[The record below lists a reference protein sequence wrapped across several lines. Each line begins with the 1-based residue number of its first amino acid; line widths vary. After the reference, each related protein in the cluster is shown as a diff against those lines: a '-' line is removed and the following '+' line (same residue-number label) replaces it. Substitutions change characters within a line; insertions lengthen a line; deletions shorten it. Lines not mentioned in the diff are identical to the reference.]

1 MLNFIQWLKKFILK
15 MQRDKISVYAA
26 QSAYFIILSFF
37 PFVMFLLTLLNYLP
51 IETDTLITELVN
63 VFPDSSSKVATWILN
78 DIISR
83 SSTTLLSITILA
95 LLWTAGKGLMALT
108 CGLNSVH
115 EIEETR
121 NYFALRIISTFYT
134 ILLAFMVISALIFLV
149 FGNWLYL
156 WIIEKFPI
164 LNDVAAFVISIRT
177 FASLLILT
185 SVFTLF
191 YKMLPAVKVKLLQ
204 QIPGA
209 LFAAVGWLVFSYFF
223 SIYINYAQN
232 LSYMYG
238 GLVGIIILMLWLYF
252 CMNIIFIGAEIN
264 FILYR
269 QRLENNTGL
278 KY

>member
-63 VFPDSSSKVATWILN
+63 VFPDSSSKVVTWILN

-223 SIYINYAQN
+223 SIYINYVQN

>member
-37 PFVMFLLTLLNYLP
+37 PFVMFLLILLNYLP

>member
-223 SIYINYAQN
+223 SIYINYVQN

-269 QRLENNTGL
+269 QRLENNTGM

>member
-269 QRLENNTGL
+269 QRLENDTGL

>member
-223 SIYINYAQN
+223 SIYINYVQN

>member
-164 LNDVAAFVISIRT
+164 LNDVAAFVISIRA

>member
-63 VFPDSSSKVATWILN
+63 VFPDSSSKVVTWILN

>member
-164 LNDVAAFVISIRT
+164 LNDVAAFVISIRA

-223 SIYINYAQN
+223 SIYINYVQN

>member
-1 MLNFIQWLKKFILK
+1 
-15 MQRDKISVYAA
+15 
-26 QSAYFIILSFF
+26 
-37 PFVMFLLTLLNYLP
+37 
-51 IETDTLITELVN
+51 
-63 VFPDSSSKVATWILN
+63 
-78 DIISR
+78 
-83 SSTTLLSITILA
+83 
-95 LLWTAGKGLMALT
+95 
-108 CGLNSVH
+108 
-115 EIEETR
+115 
-121 NYFALRIISTFYT
+121 
-134 ILLAFMVISALIFLV
+134 MVISALIFLV